1 MHYEL
6 LTLVPHYGMVFA
18 AMQIVLYTLIQYDR
32 NVDDDDDDDH
42 DVSESNVYLTIIML

>member
-6 LTLVPHYGMVFA
+6 STLVPHHGIVFA

-32 NVDDDDDDDH
+32 NVNDDDDDDDDD
-42 DVSESNVYLTIIML
+42 DVSESN